1 VLRLRSLFATVQQF
15 RSMSRA
21 RPRQNEKASP
31 EEAALHML
39 VEGFDVFGAHVQ
51 YWMPVAVVIVAVAI
65 VVEVRST

>member
-1 VLRLRSLFATVQQF
+1 
-15 RSMSRA
+15 MSRA

-39 VEGFDVFGAHVQ
+39 VEGFDVFGVHVQ